1 MAKDASALPL
11 GSAPSERRAK
21 PRARVRFSAV
31 IVGENGENG
40 IDCTIRD
47 LSAKGAQ
54 VEFSSPFRHEAGV
67 YLLDTYNEMVHLASV
82 AWTDTDRAGLSFLRS
97 YSLILTLP
105 HRLEFLG
112 RLLIEGKLRDVRTL
126 IDHGVPIEEAMCIVG
141 VSADYL
147 ARFGKSRDL
156 DENIHPLLHQAMQ
169 LVNR

>member
-1 MAKDASALPL
+1 MTKDPSALPL
-11 GSAPSERRAK
+11 ASAPLERRAK
-21 PRARVRFSAV
+21 PRSKVRFSAV
-31 IVGENGENG
+31 IVGEHGENG

-54 VEFSSPFRHEAGV
+54 VEFTGAFRHEAGV

-82 AWTDTDRAGLSFLRS
+82 AWTDTDRAGLAFLRT
-97 YSLILTLP
+97 YSLKLTLP

-112 RLLIEGKLRDVRTL
+112 RLLIEGKLRDVKTL
-126 IDHGVPIEEAMCIVG
+126 MDHGVPIEEAMCIVG
-141 VSADYL
+141 VTADYL
-147 ARFGKSRDL
+147 ARFGKSRDV

>member
-1 MAKDASALPL
+1 
-11 GSAPSERRAK
+11 
-21 PRARVRFSAV
+21 
-31 IVGENGENG
+31 
-40 IDCTIRD
+40 
-47 LSAKGAQ
+47 
-54 VEFSSPFRHEAGV
+54 
-67 YLLDTYNEMVHLASV
+67 
-82 AWTDTDRAGLSFLRS
+82 
-97 YSLILTLP
+97 LILTLP

-126 IDHGVPIEEAMCIVG
+126 IGHGVPIEEAMCIVG